1 MKTKNYIL
9 FGIFVVFVMAFLV
22 YGITVGERQSAEL
35 AMKHRV
41 EEALERAAKQTGYES
56 LGVVDIYEISRR
68 NGNLYDGPA
77 IRQELFKQN
86 GLDVPAN
93 AWSFWF
99 GETDDGVL
107 LYKLVT
113 YKGEKT
119 GSIFDMEVDKVYLY
133 GEI

>member
-9 FGIFVVFVMAFLV
+9 FGLFLIIVIAFFIF
-22 YGITVGERQSAEL
+22 GITAGEQQAAEL
-35 AMKHRV
+35 AKKARV

-56 LGVVDIYEISRR
+56 LGVVDIYEVSKR

-77 IRQELFKQN
+77 IKRELFKQN
-86 GLDVPAN
+86 GLDVPDN

-99 GETDDGVL
+99 GETDDGVML
-107 LYKLVT
+107 FKMVT